1 MLAAERPR
9 FGYPR
14 LHTLLQRDG
23 FTVNRKRVYRIYREE
38 ELQVPRKKRK
48 RVASAPRKALVA
60 PSKPHERW
68 SMDFMSD
75 SLANGRTLRV
85 LTVVDDLTRVSPTM
99 AVAHSITGKRV
110 AQLLDRAAAR
120 HGWPR
125 TIVVD
130 NGPEFTSRALDQ
142 WAYERG
148 IELHFIEPGKPVQN
162 AYIESFNG
170 RVRDE
175 CLNEEWFVTLAQ
187 AKQSIESWRIDY
199 NQRRPHTSLG
209 GLTPV
214 EYEQRV
220 ASSDEV
226 MNAGAQ

>member
-1 MLAAERPR
+1 
-9 FGYPR
+9 
-14 LHTLLQRDG
+14 
-23 FTVNRKRVYRIYREE
+23 
-38 ELQVPRKKRK
+38 
-48 RVASAPRKALVA
+48 
-60 PSKPHERW
+60 
-68 SMDFMSD
+68 MSD

-99 AVAHSITGKRV
+99 AVAHSITGERV
-110 AQLLDRAAAR
+110 AQLLDQAAAR

-148 IELHFIEPGKPVQN
+148 IELHFIQPGKPVQN
-162 AYIESFNG
+162 AYIESFKG

-175 CLNEEWFVTLAQ
+175 CLNQEWFVTLEQ
-187 AKQSIESWRIDY
+187 AKQGIESWHIDY

-220 ASSDEV
+220 ASGDEV
-226 MNAGAQ
+226 INAGAQ